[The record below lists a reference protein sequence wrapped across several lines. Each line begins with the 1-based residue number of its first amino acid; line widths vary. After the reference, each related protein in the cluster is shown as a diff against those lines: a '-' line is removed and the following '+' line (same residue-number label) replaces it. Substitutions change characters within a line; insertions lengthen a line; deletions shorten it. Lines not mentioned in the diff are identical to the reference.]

1 MRKLAIIL
9 GVLMSFLGTGCAS
22 YRANFDGWFSKD
34 RATLSRE
41 FAAHGDSKFTD
52 SPRNAFHKRNQ
63 EIAAKVLKE
72 SQKRPDPVYV
82 IVVEE

>member
-1 MRKLAIIL
+1 MT
-9 GVLMSFLGTGCAS
+9 VFGTGCAS
-22 YRANFDGWFSKD
+22 YMANFDGWFSKD

-52 SPRNAFHKRNQ
+52 SPRNAFHKKNQ
-63 EIAAKVLKE
+63 EIAAQVLKE
-72 SQKRPDPVYV
+72 LKNAPKNSPPIYV